1 MSIFESV
8 FFQTCKFNWYFLK
21 RIKKTITFEVS
32 QKKGNLIR
40 RVSINIYNVLYI
52 IKKIFIEYKIVK
64 YEK

>member
-1 MSIFESV
+1 
-8 FFQTCKFNWYFLK
+8 FLK